1 MGILDFP
8 TEVQLAI
15 AELLPLCDLSAL
27 SMTSKGLRHL
37 TEPLIYS
44 SIRMTWTLQDHPTI
58 VLLLRTILERPEL
71 GSYIRRLKLD
81 GEGFLQPSRQW
92 IAQNPAALPNIVLLQ
107 AEKLSR
113 AADSAGVEEN
123 TGSWVHEA
131 QSGSPNAVVAF
142 LLSLLPNLEWLSLS
156 CNWTNEIKYIGLVFK
171 SALCKTAM
179 DGFPPRLPVYESLK
193 HVELAP
199 RVDTDHFL
207 DPENTLDAL
216 SLFYLPN
223 IEHLSVCIDNPIE
236 FSWPCSTPPN
246 PLLLTSLELDRI
258 RETRLEPLLS
268 ALKSLRKLQYNWFYQ
283 ADMDPKVSNRVVKLD
298 TMAAALAVLRDTLT
312 ELTITGE
319 TQPALSMG
327 EYDPPDIT
335 FQGSL
340 GQLSQLHKLKR
351 MNIPWLFLMGMTESP
366 PGRIDFNLP
375 PNVENLAL
383 PGDLFEV
390 DSNEWD
396 DEMIISALRSEL
408 ENGALS
414 RMGCLK
420 NMTVSGSYCLNR
432 EPSEYLRDIEALS
445 VQFNLEVMD
454 SRKDFIK
461 TGIRNR
467 QNS

>member
-1 MGILDFP
+1 
-8 TEVQLAI
+8 
-15 AELLPLCDLSAL
+15 
-27 SMTSKGLRHL
+27 
-37 TEPLIYS
+37 
-44 SIRMTWTLQDHPTI
+44 
-58 VLLLRTILERPEL
+58 
-71 GSYIRRLKLD
+71 
-81 GEGFLQPSRQW
+81 
-92 IAQNPAALPNIVLLQ
+92 
-107 AEKLSR
+107 
-113 AADSAGVEEN
+113 
-123 TGSWVHEA
+123 
-131 QSGSPNAVVAF
+131 
-142 LLSLLPNLEWLSLS
+142 
-156 CNWTNEIKYIGLVFK
+156 
-171 SALCKTAM
+171 M
-179 DGFPPRLPVYESLK
+179 DGLPPRLPVYESLK

-236 FSWPCSTPPN
+236 FSWPCSAPPN

-268 ALKSLRKLQYNWFYQ
+268 ALKNLRKLQYNWFYQ

-351 MNIPWLFLMGMTESP
+351 MNIPWVFVMGMSEPS
-366 PGRIDFNLP
+366 PGRIGSILP
-375 PNVENLAL
+375 PSLEYLRL
-383 PGDLFEV
+383 PAYVWCTD
-390 DSNEWD
+390 DNEWD
-396 DEMIISALRSEL
+396 DEMIVAAVKSEL

-414 RMGCLK
+414 GMENLK
-420 NMTVSGSYCLNR
+420 NITLPGSCYMDE
-432 EPSEYLRDIEALS
+432 EPSECRRELESLGA
-445 VQFNLEVMD
+445 QFSLELINPQPRV
-454 SRKDFIK
+454 
-461 TGIRNR
+461 RN
-467 QNS
+467 Q

>member
-44 SIRMTWTLQDHPTI
+44 SIRMTWTFQDHPTI
-58 VLLLRTILERPEL
+58 MLLLRTILERPEL
-71 GSYIRRLKLD
+71 GSHIRRLKLD
-81 GEGFLQPSRQW
+81 GEGFLPPSRQW
-92 IAQNPAALPNIVLLQ
+92 IPQNPAALPDIVLLQ
-107 AEKLSR
+107 VEKLSR
-113 AADSAGVEEN
+113 AADSAGAEEN

-142 LLSLLPNLEWLSLS
+142 LLSLLQNLEWLSLS
-156 CNWTNEIKYIGLVFK
+156 CNWTNEIKYIGLVFR

-179 DGFPPRLPVYESLK
+179 DGLPPRLPVYESLK

-268 ALKSLRKLQYNWFYQ
+268 ALKNLRKLQYNWFYQ

-340 GQLSQLHKLKR
+340 GQLSQLHMLKR
-351 MNIPWLFLMGMTESP
+351 MNIPWVFVMGMTKPS
-366 PGRIDFNLP
+366 PGRIGSILP
-375 PNVENLAL
+375 PSLEDLELAAHVWCT
-383 PGDLFEV
+383 D
-390 DSNEWD
+390 DNEWD
-396 DEMIISALRSEL
+396 DEMIVAAIKSEL
-408 ENGALS
+408 ESGAMS
-414 RMGCLK
+414 EMKNLK
-420 NMTVSGSYCLNR
+420 SVILPGSCYMDG
-432 EPSEYLRDIEALS
+432 EPSECKKERESLSTRFNIELRNWER
-445 VQFNLEVMD
+445 EV
-454 SRKDFIK
+454 
-461 TGIRNR
+461 GN
-467 QNS
+467 Q

>member
-15 AELLPLCDLSAL
+15 AELLPLCNLSTL
-27 SMTSKGLRHL
+27 SMTSKRLRRL

-44 SIRMTWTLQDHPTI
+44 SIRMAWTLQDHPNTM
-58 VLLLRTILERPEL
+58 LLLRTILDRPEL
-71 GSYIRRLKLD
+71 GSHVRRLKLD
-81 GEGFLQPSRQW
+81 GEGFLKPSRQW
-92 IAQNPAALPNIVLLQ
+92 IPQNPAALPNIVSLQ
-107 AEKLSR
+107 VEKLSR
-113 AADSAGVEEN
+113 AANSAGVEES
-123 TGSWVHEA
+123 TSSWVHEV
-131 QSGSPNAVVAF
+131 QSGSPNAVVAL

-156 CNWTNEIKYIGLVFK
+156 CNWTNEIKYIGLVFR

-179 DGFPPRLPVYESLK
+179 DGLPPRSPAYESLK

-199 RVDTDHFL
+199 RVDTDNFL

-246 PLLLTSLELDRI
+246 PLLLTSLKLDRI
-258 RETRLEPLLS
+258 REIRLAPLLS
-268 ALKSLRKLQYNWFYQ
+268 ALKNLRKLHYHWFYQ
-283 ADMDPKVSNRVVKLD
+283 PDMDPKVSNRIVRLD
-298 TMAAALAVLRDTLT
+298 KMAVALAGLEDTLT
-312 ELTITGE
+312 ELEITGE
-319 TQPALSMG
+319 TQPALSWG
-327 EYDPPDIT
+327 LYDSPNIT
-335 FQGSL
+335 LQGSL
-340 GQLSQLHKLKR
+340 DQLSRLHRLKR
-351 MNIPWLFLMGMTESP
+351 MQVPWLFLMGMTESF

-375 PNVENLAL
+375 PNVEDLAL

-414 RMGCLK
+414 RIGCLK
-420 NMTVSGSYCLNR
+420 KMTVSGSYCLNR
-432 EPSEYLRDIEALS
+432 EPTEYLRDLEALS
-445 VQFNLEVMD
+445 VQFNLEVVD

-461 TGIRNR
+461 HWD
-467 QNS
+467 SE